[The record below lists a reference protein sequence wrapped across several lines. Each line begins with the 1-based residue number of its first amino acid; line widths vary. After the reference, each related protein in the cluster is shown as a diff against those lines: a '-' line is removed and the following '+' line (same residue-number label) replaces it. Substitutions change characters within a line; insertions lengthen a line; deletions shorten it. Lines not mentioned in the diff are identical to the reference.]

1 MDGWCQVP
9 EIWVSGTPN
18 SEALRF
24 WCQAL
29 KKDVRH
35 PDSDLILNFEITPR
49 ELGVFLVCQTD
60 IKLDRRI
67 RNLTSP
73 KKK

>member
-1 MDGWCQVP
+1 MVGVRYQKYWCQVH
-9 EIWVSGTPN
+9 PN

-29 KKDVRH
+29 KIGVRH
-35 PDSDLILNFEITPR
+35 PDLDLILNFEITPR

-60 IKLDRRI
+60 IKLDRRL